1 MMNSNVFRVGAFLQ
15 QQWMT
20 EDASATDTGDG
31 QRRRLRPAIGDSW
44 SPAPTFAKPLL
55 LPR

>member
-20 EDASATDTGDG
+20 EDASATDTGGG